1 MKRRK
6 FKIKDI
12 VMTHK
17 HQIIQVIL
25 CNIITLY
32 FYTLSFY
39 NNKNEKKKKIE
50 KKKDNN
56 LKTHNQ
62 IASTQSRVLKNTKFI
77 NLN

>member
-25 CNIITLY
+25 CNIIKLY
-32 FYTLSFY
+32 FYTLYFY
-39 NNKNEKKKKIE
+39 NNKNEKKKEKT
-50 KKKDNN
+50 KKK
-56 LKTHNQ
+56 
-62 IASTQSRVLKNTKFI
+62 R
-77 NLN
+77 

>member
-39 NNKNEKKKKIE
+39 NNKNEKKKR
-50 KKKDNN
+50 KKK
-56 LKTHNQ
+56 KKKIT
-62 IASTQSRVLKNTKFI
+62 T
-77 NLN
+77 

>member
-1 MKRRK
+1 
-6 FKIKDI
+6 
-12 VMTHK
+12 MTHK

-39 NNKNEKKKKIE
+39 NNKNEKKKKKKE
-50 KKKDNN
+50 KKKDNS

>member
-39 NNKNEKKKKIE
+39 NNKNEKKKKKE

>member
-1 MKRRK
+1 MRERERGNNKYIESNMKRRK

-39 NNKNEKKKKIE
+39 NNKNEKKKEKR
-50 KKKDNN
+50 KKK
-56 LKTHNQ
+56 
-62 IASTQSRVLKNTKFI
+62 R
-77 NLN
+77 